1 MNGDVNDEGRTD
13 DFDDDVEEVDVSED
27 TAVFEDIDN
36 IGDLSVEI
44 NVEELV
50 AKLESTAADDVGR
63 KRAIRNR
70 LDELREQKDPE
81 LDSTYNFNLDDEL

>member
-1 MNGDVNDEGRTD
+1 MAMNGDVIDEGRTD
-13 DFDDDVEEVDVSED
+13 DLDDEVDEPED
-27 TAVFEDIDN
+27 TVVFEDVDN

-50 AKLESTAADDVGR
+50 AKLESAGDDDVEG

-70 LDELREQKDPE
+70 LEELREQKDPE
-81 LDSTYNFNLDDEL
+81 LDSTYNFNLDDDI